1 MKQLSPSTRGH
12 KEEAEEG
19 KNESGE
25 GRKRGG
31 RDYTQGPASQRS
43 KGSVSVIVAN
53 REPLCNGC
61 CTITENAILIDR
73 IGLEENESLR
83 EIKNEVI
90 IRNIG

>member
-19 KNESGE
+19 KNEVGKE
-25 GRKRGG
+25 RKRLIGG
-31 RDYTQGPASQRS
+31 RDYTRGPALQRS

-53 REPLCNGC
+53 REPLYNGC

-73 IGLEENESLR
+73 ISFEEFE
-83 EIKNEVI
+83 
-90 IRNIG
+90 RN